1 MSYYLKKIFR
11 ILGFGD
17 SIDPLVEQERMA
29 KHITGSDLDEEN
41 HSFDPEFMLKYN
53 HPKYEIQKFDSSA
66 KEIERLKKEIQM
78 IEASNQILIS
88 ELHEKIKN
96 LTLENSELKNKCE
109 RIIW

>member
-1 MSYYLKKIFR
+1 MDPERKRGRTTSAETKLFRAEVYKK
-11 ILGFGD
+11 
-17 SIDPLVEQERMA
+17 
-29 KHITGSDLDEEN
+29 DEEN